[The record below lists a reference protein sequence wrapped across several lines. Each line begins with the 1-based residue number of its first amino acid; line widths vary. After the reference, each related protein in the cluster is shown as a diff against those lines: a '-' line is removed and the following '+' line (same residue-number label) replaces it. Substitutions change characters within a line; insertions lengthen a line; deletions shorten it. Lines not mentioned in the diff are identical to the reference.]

1 MVIHCC
7 IYTVAQLD
15 RQFSDEETQLYAD
28 MTWADA
34 DIQKKHA
41 GFMPEQHV
49 RCILLF
55 LLFACMEYFAAGT
68 EAF

>member
-34 DIQKKHA
+34 DIQKKQA
-41 GFMPEQHV
+41 EFMPEQQV
-49 RCILLF
+49 RCIQLL
-55 LLFACMEYFAAGT
+55 LLLHISESPYVRFP
-68 EAF
+68 